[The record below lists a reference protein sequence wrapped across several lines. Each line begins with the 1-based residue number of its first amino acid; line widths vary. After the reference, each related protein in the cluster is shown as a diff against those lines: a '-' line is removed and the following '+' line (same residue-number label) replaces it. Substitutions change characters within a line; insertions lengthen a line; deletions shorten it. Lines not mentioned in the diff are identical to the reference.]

1 MAVVKD
7 LTGQRFGRLVAMKC
21 VGRTNNGNAQWLCK
35 CDCGGEKVVASWGL
49 VSGRTQS
56 CGCIKREQNAQMF
69 TTHGESGKHKKRLY
83 RIWVGMKNRCY
94 KANDKDAFRKYGSK
108 GIKVCDEWRTSYE
121 SFRDWAMSNGYR
133 DDLSIDRIDPHGPYS
148 PENCR
153 WATDKEQQNN
163 RSNNHIITFC
173 GISKTLAEWSELTG
187 FTKSTIEHRLERGWS
202 IADALQSPMR
212 VARNGK
218 YVLVESKFRG

>member
-69 TTHGESGKHKKRLY
+69 TTHGE
-83 RIWVGMKNRCY
+83 
-94 KANDKDAFRKYGSK
+94 
-108 GIKVCDEWRTSYE
+108 
-121 SFRDWAMSNGYR
+121 
-133 DDLSIDRIDPHGPYS
+133 
-148 PENCR
+148 
-153 WATDKEQQNN
+153 
-163 RSNNHIITFC
+163 
-173 GISKTLAEWSELTG
+173 
-187 FTKSTIEHRLERGWS
+187 
-202 IADALQSPMR
+202 
-212 VARNGK
+212 
-218 YVLVESKFRG
+218 